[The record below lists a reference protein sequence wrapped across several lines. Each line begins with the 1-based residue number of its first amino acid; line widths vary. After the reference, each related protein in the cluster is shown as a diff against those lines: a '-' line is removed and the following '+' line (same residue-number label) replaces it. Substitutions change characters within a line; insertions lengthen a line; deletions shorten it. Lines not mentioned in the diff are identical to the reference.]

1 MLPRKNRGYVLV
13 GHNAR
18 VDEMS
23 AGPMYVLLQIYPL
36 EAAGDDDLTPLD
48 AIGSVGASK
57 QAV

>member
-1 MLPRKNRGYVLV
+1 MLPRKDSGYVLD

-18 VDEMS
+18 VDAVS

-48 AIGSVGASK
+48 AIGRLRG
-57 QAV
+57 